1 MSPRQQRSYW
11 VYILTNVLG
20 RSGTLYI
27 GVTNHLQRR
36 VREHAQAPPDT
47 FTGRHNISR
56 LVYYE
61 ELPYINDAIS
71 REKQLK
77 DWRRS
82 RKLELIESENPG
94 WEDLSAGWLEE

>member
-1 MSPRQQRSYW
+1 MSPRQPRSYW

-27 GVTNHLQRR
+27 GVTNNLQRR
-36 VREHAQAPPDT
+36 IREHAQVRPDT
-47 FTGRHNISR
+47 FTGRYGITH
-56 LVYYE
+56 LVHYE
-61 ELPYINDAIS
+61 EFQYINDAIS

-82 RKLELIESENPG
+82 RKVELIESENPD
-94 WEDLSAGWLEE
+94 WEDLSAGWFEE